1 MTDFDFTFHILF
13 LGKQIKW
20 GVCLLEGN
28 QKARYGAES
37 RNFKDNVTNGSTY
50 YNRVLCRGAYRVRR
64 LGVCEV
70 VAEPEK

>member
-1 MTDFDFTFHILF
+1 MF
-13 LGKQIKW
+13 
-20 GVCLLEGN
+20 VYLEGN